1 MSRIAV
7 AASVAAL
14 SAAFAFAAPARAENF
29 NITMVSGHGTHL
41 PWIRAIHEFYIP
53 EVNKRL
59 AAAPGKH
66 TIKWQE
72 AYGGTIVKITGE
84 LQAVRNGV
92 AEMAHV
98 YTIFEPANLPLLQV
112 THVTPFSVPSVSVL
126 TKVMVDMNHEVKALR
141 DQWSKQNQ
149 VFLGAVV
156 ADSIQLYTK
165 KPVSRIDELKGLK
178 VGASGSLSL
187 WANGIGMVPVQ
198 GDFSTHYNNLKTGVY
213 DSLLAFVTGTFPI
226 KVHEVAPY
234 VIRIDS
240 GATSIGAITINKALF
255 DSMPREVQKVLVE
268 VGDEY
273 SGRVAATLEKLVSTF
288 EANMVKQGATIS
300 ELSQAE
306 RAKWANTMPNI
317 AQDWVKRNEE
327 RGLPAGAVLKTYLAK
342 LRAAGQKP
350 LRDWEKP

>member
-1 MSRIAV
+1 MSRIA
-7 AASVAAL
+7 AAATVAAL
-14 SAAFAFAAPARAENF
+14 GAAFALAAPARAENF

-72 AYGGTIVKITGE
+72 AYGGTIVKLGGE
-84 LQAVRNGV
+84 LAAVRQGV

-112 THVTPFSVPSVSVL
+112 THVTPFSVASVPVL
-126 TKVMVDMNHEVKALR
+126 SKVMVEMNRDVAAVR
-141 DQWSKQNQ
+141 DQWTKQNQ

-156 ADSIQLYTK
+156 ADSIQLFTK
-165 KPVSRIDELKGLK
+165 KPVSTIEELKGVK

-213 DSLLAFVTGTFPI
+213 DSLLAFVTGCYPI

-234 VIRIDS
+234 MSKLDS
-240 GATSIGAITINKALF
+240 GATSIGAVTINKATF
-255 DSMPREVQKVLVE
+255 DAMPPEVQKVLRE

-273 SGRVAATLEKLVSTF
+273 SERVAATLTKVVATF
-288 EANMVKQGATIS
+288 EANMAKEGATITPLPQS
-300 ELSQAE
+300 ERL
-306 RAKWANTMPNI
+306 KWVNTMPNI
-317 AQDWVKRNEE
+317 AQEWVKRNEE
-327 RGLPAGAVLKTYLAK
+327 RRLPAGAVLKAYLAK
-342 LRAAGQKP
+342 LRAAGQTP
-350 LRDWEKP
+350 LRDWEKR

>member
-1 MSRIAV
+1 MSRIATAARV
-7 AASVAAL
+7 AAFGALFATATPALAA
-14 SAAFAFAAPARAENF
+14 NF

-41 PWIRAIHEFYIP
+41 PWIRAIQEFYIP
-53 EVNKRL
+53 EVDKRL

-66 TIKWQE
+66 TIKWQQ
-72 AYGGTIVKITGE
+72 AYGGTIVKLGGE
-84 LQAVRNGV
+84 LAAVRQGV

-112 THVTPFSVPSVSVL
+112 THVTPFSVASVPVL
-126 TKVMVDMNHEVKALR
+126 TRVMVEMNRVPAIR
-141 DQWSKQNQ
+141 SQWEKQNQ

-156 ADSIQLYTK
+156 ADSIQLFTK
-165 KPVSRIDELKGLK
+165 KPVSGIDELKGLK

-213 DSLLAFVTGTFPI
+213 DSLLAFVTGTYPI

-234 VIRIDS
+234 MNKLDS
-240 GATSIGAITINKALF
+240 GATSIGAVTINKTTF
-255 DSMPREVQKVLVE
+255 DAMPPEVQKVLRD

-273 SGRVAATLEKLVSTF
+273 SERVAGTLVKLIATF
-288 EANMVKQGATIS
+288 EANMVKEGATITP
-300 ELSQAE
+300 LPQAE
-306 RAKWANTMPNI
+306 RMKWVSTMPNI

-327 RGLPAGAVLKTYLAK
+327 RRLPAGAVLKEYLAK
-342 LRAAGQKP
+342 LRAAGEKP
-350 LRDWEKP
+350 LRDWDKR